1 MVLEQI
7 FLPAFLEGHLHPDRG
22 DEDAGDPLGMFHAR
36 RRDIQVFH
44 LGEVLRYL
52 FMGDFPQMI
61 PNADFQC
68 LHRIVLSTGKLRPA
82 LFGRGLLP

>member
-1 MVLEQI
+1 
-7 FLPAFLEGHLHPDRG
+7 
-22 DEDAGDPLGMFHAR
+22 MFHAY

-44 LGEVLRYL
+44 LGKVLRYL

-82 LFGRGLLP
+82 LFGGGLLP